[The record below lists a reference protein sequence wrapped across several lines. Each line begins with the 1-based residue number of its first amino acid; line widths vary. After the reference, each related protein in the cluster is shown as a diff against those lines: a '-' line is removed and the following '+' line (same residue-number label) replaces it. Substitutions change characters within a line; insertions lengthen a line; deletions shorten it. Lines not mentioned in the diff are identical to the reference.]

1 MINLKKKKKKKKKV
15 PAQLLK
21 RPVPAPYSHPFFI
34 FSEFPYSKEVIKIYL
49 LSQKKLQQN

>member
-1 MINLKKKKKKKKKV
+1 MKFEKKKKKKGKV
-15 PAQLLK
+15 SAHLLK

-34 FSEFPYSKEVIKIYL
+34 FSEFPCSKEVIKIYL

>member
-1 MINLKKKKKKKKKV
+1 MINLKKKKKKKKV
-15 PAQLLK
+15 PAHLLK
-21 RPVPAPYSHPFFI
+21 RPVPAPDSHPFFI